1 MRIVLLGPP
10 GAGKGT
16 QARRLV
22 DRFGLGLIA
31 TGEIFRWNV
40 NEGTELGR
48 RAKHYLDAGELVPD
62 DVTIA
67 IVMAAIDETPD
78 GFILDGFPRN
88 VTQAESLEREL
99 VTRRRALS
107 AALALI
113 LDEEEAVKR
122 IAGRRTCA
130 NCQTPYNVFFNPP
143 RNEGVCDVCG
153 GPLVERSDEDEATVR
168 RRLEVYRESTA
179 PLLKFYSER
188 GLLREVDAVG
198 TEEEVTERAVAA
210 LEDVAGEGWN
220 QGRSETRAR

>member
-1 MRIVLLGPP
+1 MGIVLLGPP

-40 NEGTELGR
+40 SEGTELGR
-48 RAKHYLDAGELVPD
+48 RAKRYLDSGELVPD

-67 IVMAAIDETPD
+67 IVMAAIDQTPD

-99 VTRRRALS
+99 VGRGRPLS

-122 IAGRRTCA
+122 IAGRRTCS

-210 LEDVAGEGWN
+210 LADVAGEG
-220 QGRSETRAR
+220 QGRSETSAR

>member
-22 DRFGLGLIA
+22 ERYGLALIA
-31 TGEIFRWNV
+31 TGDLFRWHV
-40 NEGTELGR
+40 QQGTELGR
-48 RAKHYLDAGELVPD
+48 RVKAYLDAGELVPD
-62 DVTIA
+62 DVTIGM
-67 IVMAAIDETPD
+67 VMAAIDQTPG

-88 VTQAESLEREL
+88 ITQAERLEAEL
-99 VTRRRALS
+99 AEKARPLS
-107 AALALI
+107 AVLAFI

-130 NCQTPYNVFFNPP
+130 SCQAPYNVFFNPP
-143 RNEGVCDVCG
+143 RVEGVCDACG
-153 GPLVERSDEDEATVR
+153 GPLVQRTDEDEETVR

-188 GLLREVDAVG
+188 GLLREVDADG
-198 TEEEVTERAVAA
+198 PEEQVTERTVAA
-210 LEDVAGEGWN
+210 LADVAGDD
-220 QGRSETRAR
+220 